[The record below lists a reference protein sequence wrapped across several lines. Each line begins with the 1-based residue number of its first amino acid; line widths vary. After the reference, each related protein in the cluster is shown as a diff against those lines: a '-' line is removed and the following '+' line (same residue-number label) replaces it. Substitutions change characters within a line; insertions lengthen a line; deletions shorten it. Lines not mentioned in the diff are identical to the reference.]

1 MHNGKKKIVTS
12 NMWISVLPN
21 ALATLPEYFFPT
33 TVQSPSPCLHAC
45 TLPFNHR
52 SWDEDTAYAES
63 LGLHRLLP
71 SVLSPSPLLQR
82 SGDHLYRRAGG
93 AVAPLYW

>member
-1 MHNGKKKIVTS
+1 
-12 NMWISVLPN
+12 MWISVLPN
-21 ALATLPEYFFPT
+21 ALAILLEYLFRLLCNPHPL
-33 TVQSPSPCLHAC
+33 VCMHAR
-45 TLPFNHR
+45 FRSNHR

>member
-1 MHNGKKKIVTS
+1 
-12 NMWISVLPN
+12 MWILSYPTLWQFCSN
-21 ALATLPEYFFPT
+21 IFSNIFSDYLAIPT
-33 TVQSPSPCLHAC
+33 YHSLVCMHTCKH
-45 TLPFNHR
+45 PFNHR
-52 SWDEDTAYAES
+52 SWEEDTAYAES

-82 SGDHLYRRAGG
+82 SGDRLYRRAGG